1 MKEFIWKKFIKDHEN
16 IKDPIVRS
24 RYTRLT
30 GFMGI
35 AVNTVLCVIKI
46 IIGLTIHSI
55 AVMADGIHD
64 MADSLAASVTLIGA
78 NLAKKPADED
88 HPYGHARSEYIA
100 SLVVSGIIMFVGY
113 ELLKNSVEKCMHPV
127 ESEFSW
133 AIVGFMVFAI
143 LLKGSS
149 SLFIIATGK
158 RIDSDRKSVV

>member
-16 IKDPIVRS
+16 IKDPIVRN

-88 HPYGHARSEYIA
+88 HPYGNARSEYIA
-100 SLVVSGIIMFVGY
+100 SLF
-113 ELLKNSVEKCMHPV
+113 
-127 ESEFSW
+127 
-133 AIVGFMVFAI
+133 GF
-143 LLKGSS
+143 
-149 SLFIIATGK
+149 
-158 RIDSDRKSVV
+158 